1 MNCKHPDSRETQQLL
16 KLWKAV
22 FGEYDGFWELFLD
35 TGYQSDHCCCM
46 VENGQVT
53 AGLYW
58 FDCSC
63 GNDKIAYVYA
73 VVTDPAHRGK
83 GLCRKLM
90 ADVHALLLDRGYAS
104 VMLVPADEGLREMY
118 RKMGYEDCIS
128 VSTISCAAGEIS
140 AEIRNT
146 DVEEYAAL
154 RREFLPEGS
163 VLQEGIQLPFLAAQA
178 QLFAGRDFLL
188 AAWLEEE
195 TLYGMELLGNSDA
208 APGILRALGCK
219 TGKFQSPGQD
229 RPYAM
234 LHKLKEDAAIPR
246 YFGLA
251 FE

>member
-22 FGEYDGFWELFLD
+22 FGEYNGFWELFLD
-35 TGYQSDHCCCM
+35 TGYQPDHCCCM
-46 VENGQVT
+46 VENGRVT

-104 VMLVPADEGLREMY
+104 VMLVPAEKGLREMY
-118 RKMGYEDCIS
+118 RKMGYDDCTT
-128 VSTISCAAGEIS
+128 VSELDCTAGETA
-140 AEIRNT
+140 AEVRCI
-146 DVEEYAAL
+146 DAEEYARL
-154 RREFLPEGS
+154 RRKLLPEKG
-163 VLQEGIQLPFLAAQA
+163 VVQEGENLSFLAAQA
-178 QLFAGRDFLL
+178 RLFAGEDFLL
-188 AAWLEEE
+188 AAYLENDQ
-195 TLYGMELLGNSDA
+195 LQGMELLGNPA
-208 APGILRALGCK
+208 TAPGILRALGCK
-219 TGKFQSPGQD
+219 TGKFQIPGKD

-234 LHKLKEDAAIPR
+234 LHKLKEDTAIPR

>member
-16 KLWKAV
+16 KLWKTV

-118 RKMGYEDCIS
+118 RKMGYEDCTS

-163 VLQEGIQLPFLAAQA
+163 VLQEGIQLLFLAAQA

-219 TGKFQSPGQD
+219 TGKFQIPGQD